1 MTVEDEDKPQPA
13 PSDPLR
19 VPSPTPPPPDLAL
32 VDQVAGPFPDDPI
45 AALAAIV
52 TPAPRPVEEEE
63 LRPED
68 AIDPTPDPP
77 PRIASQPDFARAARA
92 SQPAMLRPMTPS
104 QPDETRAS
112 SASAPD
118 LSRAS
123 SRSLTDRPSQGDGDA
138 VPDAEDS
145 VSPDSSMPAAIAPD
159 GVASRRARARI
170 TLRIPDDDIPG
181 ATSPQP
187 PPVDAPADDSIIS
200 PMVVVQA
207 MKIIAVG
214 EPVVTPPAPLDDT
227 DKPRKPMPS
236 DADVLPLGEG
246 DMQSVWTPGQPSMAE
261 QTEPATSEAEEE
273 VEPEPDDEPAAPAA
287 NLVVVPTP
295 LPPPPARAR
304 MASVPP
310 PNGAS
315 PAQHGP
321 GPLPPVEP
329 PRPRMGSMPP
339 LDRPTPSAPPVGTY
353 GPLPPVEAPRP
364 RMGSMPPLDHPT
376 PSAPP
381 VGAYG
386 PLPPVEPP
394 RPRMGSLPPTATV
407 APVVPPVALQPADA
421 VELADEDVSP
431 DSTPPAEPE
440 PATQRAPS
448 TSPTPPLAAPLPA
461 VVAPPKPTP
470 SPPQAAPVV
479 VSAEDVLA
487 AVSPLPSP
495 TQPRSPSPPPAS
507 VEEVQPEADE
517 EEQEVEAEAVVE
529 PPPAPPPKV
538 VPPEPKPPRKPLPDQ
553 EGPGRRRVRAPWEEV
568 FSDDFVR
575 AFPRLTPQQVA
586 AEATFVEES
595 LGVQKGGVILDL
607 ACGAGQHAVELAS
620 RGYNIVGYDLSLT
633 MLALAA
639 DEAQERGQKINF
651 LQGDMRE
658 MAFEEMFD
666 AVYCWSTSFGFFDED
681 KNASVLRRVH
691 RALRQSG
698 MFLLDL
704 VNRDFVVP
712 RLPSLNWFEG
722 DGCVCI
728 DDAQFDSITSRLKV
742 KRTVMREDGKSREVE
757 YSVRLYSLH
766 EIGKMLH
773 DAGFKVVE
781 VSGHPATAGVYFGA
795 DSPRMIILSERR

>member
-1 MTVEDEDKPQPA
+1 MTVEDEDKPQQA
-13 PSDPLR
+13 PSDPPR
-19 VPSPTPPPPDLAL
+19 VPSPTPPPPDLAML
-32 VDQVAGPFPDDPI
+32 DQVAGPFPDDPI

-52 TPAPRPVEEEE
+52 TPAPRPVEEDE

-92 SQPAMLRPMTPS
+92 SQPDIPRPMTS
-104 QPDETRAS
+104 SHPDEPRAS
-112 SASAPD
+112 SASSPN

-123 SRSLTDRPSQGDGDA
+123 SGSQPDRSSQTDGDA
-138 VPDAEDS
+138 VPAPEDS
-145 VSPDSSMPAAIAPD
+145 ISPDSSKPAAIAPD
-159 GVASRRARARI
+159 AAASRRARARI
-170 TLRIPDDDIPG
+170 TLRIPDDDVPG
-181 ATSPQP
+181 STSPQP
-187 PPVDAPADDSIIS
+187 PSVDAPADESLIS
-200 PMVVVQA
+200 PLAVVQA

-214 EPVVTPPAPLDDT
+214 EPVVAAPAAHDDT
-227 DKPRKPMPS
+227 DEPRGPMPS

-246 DMQSVWTPGQPSMAE
+246 DMQSVWTPGQQDAAG

-295 LPPPPARAR
+295 LPPPPVRAR

-310 PNGAS
+310 ANGAS
-315 PAQHGP
+315 PGPHGY

-329 PRPRMGSMPP
+329 PRPRMGSIPP
-339 LDRPTPSAPPVGTY
+339 LDR
-353 GPLPPVEAPRP
+353 
-364 RMGSMPPLDHPT
+364 PT

-394 RPRMGSLPPTATV
+394 RPRMGSIPPLDRPTPSAPPVGAYGPLPPVDPPRPRMGSLRPTDTA
-407 APVVPPVALQPADA
+407 APVAPPVALRPAEA

-431 DSTPPAEPE
+431 DSTPPAERE

-448 TSPTPPLAAPLPA
+448 TSPAPPLAAPLPA

-487 AVSPLPSP
+487 AVSPLPSL

-517 EEQEVEAEAVVE
+517 EAQEVEAEAVVE
-529 PPPAPPPKV
+529 PPPAPAPRV
-538 VPPEPKPPRKPLPDQ
+538 VPPEPKPPRKPLVDQ
-553 EGPGRRRVRAPWEEV
+553 EGAGRRRVRAPWEEI

-586 AEATFVEES
+586 MEATFVEES

-742 KRTVMREDGKSREVE
+742 KRTIMREDGKSREVE
-757 YSVRLYSLH
+757 YSLRLYSLH